1 MEQTKQRIRI
11 DHWIAAI
18 LLFTMAAIA
27 FINVL
32 SRYLFHF
39 SFASTEEITI
49 NLFVWMTVVGSGIA
63 FERGAQ
69 LGMVTLYN
77 IFPDKFKKIA
87 ILFGIR
93 LSAILFLFVD
103 IYIIQA
109 IYDELTLF
117 QCDISGIGHPCMDLL
132 HRRPNLLHFRVQG
145 HLQGCS
151 LQIGG
156 AWEREAGEIMEILLI
171 SIVFLLL
178 MALGVP
184 IGTCLGI
191 AAVVTII
198 QFDLGIGMLGV
209 NFSTG
214 IASFPLLAIPFF
226 VLAGVIL
233 EKAGLA
239 ATIAHFFE
247 LVVGKTVGGLA
258 MVAVLT
264 CMFWGALSG
273 SGPATTAAVGLIL
286 LAPMIRHGYD
296 KSFAGA
302 TIANS
307 SDLSIIL
314 PPSIAFIIYGNIT
327 SVSVS
332 ALFVAG
338 IIPGLVTGAG
348 TVVVA
353 YIISRRRGYKGLEK
367 RGNAKEILIAL
378 KKSIWAILTPIIILG
393 GIYAGIFTPTE
404 AAVVAV
410 FYSLF
415 VAVFVYHS
423 ITWRDLIRILVD
435 ASVTSSVIM
444 FLVVFAG
451 IFTWA
456 ASVIGII
463 DLTANAIIKIS
474 PNAVTMIILVNFLL
488 LGLGMI
494 LDAISISYLIMPIL
508 MPVLSAFGVDPLW
521 YGVIFISALAIGQ
534 ATPPVGVNLFTAA
547 NLIKGD
553 VDSVAKE
560 AIPFVIM
567 DVIVLIILTLFPILS
582 LYLPVTAGLYT
593 P

>member
-1 MEQTKQRIRI
+1 VEIVV
-11 DHWIAAI
+11 IA
-18 LLFTMAAIA
+18 LA
-27 FINVL
+27 F
-32 SRYLFHF
+32 
-39 SFASTEEITI
+39 
-49 NLFVWMTVVGSGIA
+49 
-63 FERGAQ
+63 
-69 LGMVTLYN
+69 
-77 IFPDKFKKIA
+77 
-87 ILFGIR
+87 
-93 LSAILFLFVD
+93 
-103 IYIIQA
+103 
-109 IYDELTLF
+109 
-117 QCDISGIGHPCMDLL
+117 
-132 HRRPNLLHFRVQG
+132 
-145 HLQGCS
+145 
-151 LQIGG
+151 
-156 AWEREAGEIMEILLI
+156 LI
-171 SIVFLLL
+171 L
-178 MALGVP
+178 MAIGVP
-184 IGTCLGI
+184 IGTSLGV
-191 AAVVTII
+191 AAVITIYW
-198 QFDLGIGMLGV
+198 FDLGIGMLGI

-239 ATIAHFFE
+239 ATISHFFE
-247 LVVGKTVGGLA
+247 LLVGKMVGGLA

-286 LAPMIRHGYD
+286 LTPMVRHGYD

-307 SDLSIIL
+307 SDLSIII

-338 IIPGLVTGAG
+338 IVPGILTGAG
-348 TVVVA
+348 TLLVA
-353 YIISRRRGYKGLEK
+353 YLISRKRGYRGLDE
-367 RGNAKEILIAL
+367 RGTPKEILIAL
-378 KKSIWAILTPIIILG
+378 KESIWAILTPIIILG

-415 VAVFVYHS
+415 VAVFIYRS
-423 ITWRDLIRILVD
+423 ITWRDFIRILVD

-444 FLVVFAG
+444 FIVVFAG

-463 DLTANAIIKIS
+463 DKAANAIIQIS
-474 PNAVTMIILVNFLL
+474 PNAVVMIILVNFLL

-494 LDAISISYLIMPIL
+494 LDAISICYLIMPIL
-508 MPVLSAFGVDPLW
+508 IPVLIAFHIDPLW

-553 VDSVAKE
+553 IDSVAKE

-567 DVIVLIILTLFPILS
+567 DVIILIILSLLPILS
-582 LYLPVTAGLYT
+582 LYLPVKAGLYT

>member
-1 MEQTKQRIRI
+1 
-11 DHWIAAI
+11 
-18 LLFTMAAIA
+18 
-27 FINVL
+27 
-32 SRYLFHF
+32 
-39 SFASTEEITI
+39 
-49 NLFVWMTVVGSGIA
+49 
-63 FERGAQ
+63 
-69 LGMVTLYN
+69 
-77 IFPDKFKKIA
+77 
-87 ILFGIR
+87 
-93 LSAILFLFVD
+93 
-103 IYIIQA
+103 
-109 IYDELTLF
+109 
-117 QCDISGIGHPCMDLL
+117 
-132 HRRPNLLHFRVQG
+132 
-145 HLQGCS
+145 
-151 LQIGG
+151 
-156 AWEREAGEIMEILLI
+156 MEILVITLT
-171 SIVFLLL
+171 FLFF
-178 MALGVP
+178 MAIGIP
-184 IGTCLGI
+184 IGTSLGVA
-191 AAVVTII
+191 AAVTIYY
-198 QFDLGIGMLGV
+198 FDLGIGMLGV

-247 LVVGKTVGGLA
+247 LLVGKITGGLA

-286 LAPMIRHGYD
+286 LSPMVRHGYD

-307 SDLSIIL
+307 SDLSIII

-338 IIPGLVTGAG
+338 IIPGLITGVG
-348 TVVVA
+348 TIIVA
-353 YIISRRRGYKGLEK
+353 YIVSRKRGYRGLAK
-367 RGNAKEILIAL
+367 RGTVKEILIAL
-378 KKSIWAILTPIIILG
+378 KKSIWAILTPVIILG

-415 VAVFVYHS
+415 VAIFIYHS
-423 ITWRDLIRILVD
+423 VSWRDLITILVD

-451 IFTWA
+451 IFTWG
-456 ASVIGII
+456 ASVIGVV
-463 DLTANAIIKIS
+463 DLAANFIIKIS
-474 PNAVTMIILVNFLL
+474 PNTVVMIILVNLL
-488 LGLGMI
+488 LLALGMI

-508 MPVLSAFGVDPLW
+508 IPVLAAFGIDPLW

-547 NLIKGD
+547 NLIKGNI
-553 VDSVAKE
+553 DSVAKQ

-567 DVIVLIILTLFPILS
+567 DAIVLIILSLVPWLS
-582 LYLPVTAGLYT
+582 MYLPIKAGLYT